1 MLNMQLN
8 VTAAQLR
15 RAVKIKQRIERLEQ
29 DLTRLLGSQG
39 VSGRSFSGGRPPTRV
54 MSPEAKA
61 RIIAAQKKRWAAWR
75 KEQKAS
81 A

>member
-39 VSGRSFSGGRPPTRV
+39 VSGRSFSAGRPAARV

>member
-29 DLTRLLGSQG
+29 ELTRLLGSQA
-39 VSGRSFSGGRPPTRV
+39 SGRLAAVGRPAGTRV

-75 KEQKAS
+75 KAKKAT